1 MLPAHRTRVKVVPLL
16 PPVFFMIYTLSGMQS
31 IIKGKNEEE
40 EGKMGGKQSPIY
52 SFMYALKSSEARRQ
66 YPKRLKMLFDF
77 LGFLGSLEEQAKEFL
92 EKARNNSQWC
102 QDRSY

>member
-1 MLPAHRTRVKVVPLL
+1 MNN
-16 PPVFFMIYTLSGMQS
+16 TLSGLQS

-40 EGKMGGKQSPIY
+40 NEIRKQSPIY

-77 LGFLGSLEEQAKEFL
+77 HSLAGLLEEHATDFL
-92 EKARNNSQWC
+92 DKARQNAQWSMAKLLPDC
-102 QDRSY
+102 RYRTVL